1 MSLIDNTIFVS
12 VNQFLVYDADVNFE
26 GHVIKNITETNDND
40 ALIINVYVIHTSY
53 ELGYYMNVSVIS
65 SSN

>member
-1 MSLIDNTIFVS
+1 M
-12 VNQFLVYDADVNFE
+12 YDADVKFE
-26 GHVIKNITETNDND
+26 GHVIRNITETNDND

-53 ELGYYMNVSVIS
+53 ELGYYMNVSVIY

>member
-1 MSLIDNTIFVS
+1 M
-12 VNQFLVYDADVNFE
+12 YDADVNFE

-53 ELGYYMNVSVIS
+53 ELGYYMNVSVIY